1 MPGNNHR
8 RIFAVV
14 LVGKL
19 DEDEICLE
27 TITEEYLLSFLGM
40 TTSAL
45 QEASV
50 QGLGA
55 MVARSTCLPRSPLT
69 QSGHEQKLN
78 AIIHSGR
85 VVRAKHVDA
94 STIKDYESCIPPAA
108 RNWRPVLESP
118 SCMAFSRESGRI
130 LRL

>member
-1 MPGNNHR
+1 MSSLYHAAPLRIPNGASWTRTKYARKQSQKNICCRSCEQAGRGRNMPGNNHG

-50 QGLGA
+50 HGLGA
-55 MVARSTCLPRSPLT
+55 MVARSTCLPRSP
-69 QSGHEQKLN
+69 HPK
-78 AIIHSGR
+78 
-85 VVRAKHVDA
+85 
-94 STIKDYESCIPPAA
+94 
-108 RNWRPVLESP
+108 
-118 SCMAFSRESGRI
+118 
-130 LRL
+130 RL